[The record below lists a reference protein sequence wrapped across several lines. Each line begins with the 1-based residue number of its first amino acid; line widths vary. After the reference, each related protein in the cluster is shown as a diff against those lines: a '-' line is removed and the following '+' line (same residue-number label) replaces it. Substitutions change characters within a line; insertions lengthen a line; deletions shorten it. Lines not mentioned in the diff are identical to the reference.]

1 MFGGPTP
8 PTALILDEPI
18 LYHAA
23 HHHLAKRGL
32 RVPEDVSLV
41 CTDADPDLAWCEPS
55 VAHIRWD
62 YRPVVRRVVR
72 WVNNVAAGKEDRR
85 QSFTK
90 AEFIEGGTVGVAP

>member
-1 MFGGPTP
+1 M
-8 PTALILDEPI
+8 ILDEPI

-23 HHHLAKRGL
+23 HHHLAKRSL

-41 CTDADPDLAWCEPS
+41 CTDADPNLAWCEPR
-55 VAHIRWD
+55 VAHIHWD
-62 YRPVVRRVVR
+62 HRPVVRRLVR

-90 AEFIEGGTVGVAP
+90 AEFIEGGTVGVAPES